1 MSLDKLPFTVY
12 KRKHILSPVPNEIL
26 NLSIRKFFIAKCLIG
41 SRVKL
46 FFKSGAGG
54 TSQLNGVWWQEYGR
68 SYHATMKGGEGTE
81 QSIRIHGVAQ
91 EQVAPANWM
100 ESDGI
105 EYAFSV
111 KALRA
116 MWLYEAAYSGLT
128 FRTSFFFGCK
138 YKGRVT

>member
-1 MSLDKLPFTVY
+1 
-12 KRKHILSPVPNEIL
+12 
-26 NLSIRKFFIAKCLIG
+26 
-41 SRVKL
+41 
-46 FFKSGAGG
+46 
-54 TSQLNGVWWQEYGR
+54 
-68 SYHATMKGGEGTE
+68 MKGGEGTE

-116 MWLYEAAYSGLT
+116 M
-128 FRTSFFFGCK
+128 
-138 YKGRVT
+138 